1 MFLLIQIKSRYD
13 GITADEVDINLI
25 YNETS
30 LGFRILIFKINEFYY
45 HPVERRAKLEEI
57 KLP

>member
-1 MFLLIQIKSRYD
+1 MFMLIQIKSRYD

-30 LGFRILIFKINEFYY
+30 LGL
-45 HPVERRAKLEEI
+45 
-57 KLP
+57 